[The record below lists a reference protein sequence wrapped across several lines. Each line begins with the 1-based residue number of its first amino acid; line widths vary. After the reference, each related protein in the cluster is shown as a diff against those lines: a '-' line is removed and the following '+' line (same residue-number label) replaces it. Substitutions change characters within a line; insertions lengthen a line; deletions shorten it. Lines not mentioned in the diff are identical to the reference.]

1 MESSN
6 SFREFETFA
15 DNLANLGADIID
27 IYMIYIYMSRA
38 HWLHWVLIHLP
49 AAKALAGKTASATAT
64 CDTGCAAAAGGIPC
78 AVARWR
84 QREPRRSNLDRLRAA
99 ATFLGVAGC

>member
-1 MESSN
+1 VRCQTSHDLSEPIESSN

-38 HWLHWVLIHLP
+38 VWWNATP
-49 AAKALAGKTASATAT
+49 A
-64 CDTGCAAAAGGIPC
+64 
-78 AVARWR
+78 
-84 QREPRRSNLDRLRAA
+84 
-99 ATFLGVAGC
+99 F

>member
-27 IYMIYIYMSRA
+27 IYMIYIYMSA
-38 HWLHWVLIHLP
+38 SLGADSL
-49 AAKALAGKTASATAT
+49 AARQGISRKNRFGN
-64 CDTGCAAAAGGIPC
+64 CDMGHGLCSS
-78 AVARWR
+78 
-84 QREPRRSNLDRLRAA
+84 PRRHPLCSCQVAPARAPA
-99 ATFLGVAGC
+99 PQP

>member
-1 MESSN
+1 VRCQTSHDLSELIEGSN

-38 HWLHWVLIHLP
+38 LWLH
-49 AAKALAGKTASATAT
+49 
-64 CDTGCAAAAGGIPC
+64 GC
-78 AVARWR
+78 
-84 QREPRRSNLDRLRAA
+84 
-99 ATFLGVAGC
+99 